1 MIFGL
6 VLSLYGVP
14 PILPMTY
21 TETPIRL
28 TKRELFSATPRVWE
42 TKCLVFVESVSMMCT
57 YWLSGRARRKDI
69 CLEVM
74 TQRLSAARS
83 VRQTKTNNKETQII
97 KTESTFWATSRS
109 IHPRV
114 LRHWEVQLGNTEGII
129 FFYHFLF
136 VCLSIGSHQ
145 QPWRIPATISTRFLG
160 RLLVGTCYYDN
171 CGVRIF
177 FWGKLFLVDLTF
189 M

>member
-1 MIFGL
+1 MHNDQPDKTQTHVLITTIANAWPMLVFILVTASLSGIIIWFLVSWIFCCFFLLKIPKNIFWKLG
-6 VLSLYGVP
+6 LSLYGVP

-83 VRQTKTNNKETQII
+83 VRHTKTNNKETQII

-114 LRHWEVQLGNTEGII
+114 LRHWEVQLGNT
-129 FFYHFLF
+129 
-136 VCLSIGSHQ
+136 
-145 QPWRIPATISTRFLG
+145 
-160 RLLVGTCYYDN
+160 
-171 CGVRIF
+171 
-177 FWGKLFLVDLTF
+177 
-189 M
+189 